1 MQLHPL
7 TPSSIIWLIRL
18 SSSMTLRSDEP
29 VGADEGY
36 GAAALPS
43 HIKIN
48 AGGSE
53 RSFRTTAFSRVV

>member
-1 MQLHPL
+1 
-7 TPSSIIWLIRL
+7 
-18 SSSMTLRSDEP
+18 MTLRSDEP